1 MVKHVFEYGGR
12 VLLKMASR
20 DETTPDSVM
29 TVGATRPDPTRSVD
43 FSLKDLLSLRMPTSP
58 MVSAVRSRQ
67 VMQFLRYG
75 PRVMSGNFAIAL
87 VAAIILSPYVPP
99 IELGIWLTVCGLFAF
114 RFIGRHRR
122 LVRDAAYRS
131 KQPATFAT
139 ATLGT
144 MLLTLMWL
152 VPPFLWFGNIPTF
165 QQLLLASLGVV
176 LMSTGSFLLVYVPPA
191 AIAYAV
197 ILSIG
202 GLGVAWQVQ
211 MPALAALVGFYGLA
225 LTTVAVVIGRELFI
239 QTRSQMEL
247 AEMGELVELLRE
259 LDAPGSGG
267 MWELDADLRFTKVS
281 NQLARTIRRSPE
293 KMRGISAMKF
303 IDPDGRY
310 QHMSSGVRQLFA
322 NFRDNVAF
330 RDVVVPQV
338 WTDRWWSLS
347 GRPHYD
353 EEGRLLGWKGVASDV
368 TEARIAN
375 ADALGAAR
383 SDPLTGIANRLLIRE
398 LLEESLLGDA
408 HGREG
413 CALMLVDL
421 DRFKLVNDT
430 LGHAIGDTLLCEI
443 AERLE
448 RVIGEDGHVGR
459 LGGDEFAI
467 IWQGD
472 LDRYSLSGLA
482 ENVVSEISR
491 SVVVGA
497 ANINVGATIGIAV
510 GPHDGNRE
518 GQIMRSADLA
528 LYSAKRSGR
537 GGFAFYDRTMLEEAE
552 DHRLLENDVRDALK
566 NQDMRLA
573 YQPIVDAHTGELVG
587 REALLRWHHPSRGPI
602 APHRFIPIIEDAGLI
617 NQIGDWVIR
626 EACREA
632 ARWEDKARIAV
643 NISAA
648 QLTGAS
654 LAKTVVNALAL
665 SGLHPHRLELEV
677 TETVFL
683 GDDPDTLASIERL
696 RGLGVRMVL
705 DDFGKGYSS
714 FGYLSRAHFS
724 KIKIDQSFVRSAAAG
739 DQQCVAIVHAILAL
753 ADGLGI
759 ETTAEGVETQ
769 AQADIMRELGVGSLQ
784 GFLFGRPEMLGE
796 NIVDLDARRSDI
808 IA

>member
-1 MVKHVFEYGGR
+1 MVLREGTIPASTTGQAGGR
-12 VLLKMASR
+12 ADHSR
-20 DETTPDSVM
+20 T
-29 TVGATRPDPTRSVD
+29 AN
-43 FSLKDLLSLRMPTSP
+43 FSLADLLSLRRPRSP
-58 MVSAVRSRQ
+58 MISAVRARQ

-75 PRVMSGNFAIAL
+75 PRVMSGNFA
-87 VAAIILSPYVPP
+87 VAGLTTIILFPFVPA
-99 IELGIWLTVCGLFAF
+99 LHLAIWLAISALFATM
-114 RFIGRHRR
+114 FIRRHTK
-122 LVRDAAYRS
+122 LVKDHTYRAEH
-131 KQPATFAT
+131 PATFAT

-144 MLLTLMWL
+144 AMLTILWL
-152 VPPFLWFGNIPTF
+152 VPAFVWFGQAPPF
-165 QQLLLASLGVV
+165 QQLMLAALGVV
-176 LMSTGSFLLVYVPPA
+176 LISTGSFLLVYVPPA
-191 AIAYAV
+191 AIAYTT
-197 ILSIG
+197 ILTIG
-202 GLGVAWQVQ
+202 GLAIAWQVN
-211 MPALAALVGFYGLA
+211 MAALGALTACYGAALA
-225 LTTVAVVIGRELFI
+225 TVVVVIARELFI

-247 AEMGELVELLRE
+247 SEMGELVELLRE

-267 MWELDADLRFTKVS
+267 MWELDADLAFTRIS
-281 NQLARTIRRSPE
+281 HQLARTIRIRPE
-293 KMRGISAMKF
+293 QIVGISATRF

-310 QHMSSGVRQLFA
+310 QHMSSGVRQLFT
-322 NFRDNVAF
+322 NLRDNVAF

-338 WTDRWWSLS
+338 RTDRWWSLS

-353 EEGRLLGWKGVASDV
+353 ENGRLLGWKGVASDV

-408 HGREG
+408 QGRAG

-443 AERLE
+443 AKRLE
-448 RVIGEDGHVGR
+448 SVVGKDGHVGR

-467 IWQGD
+467 VWQGD

-510 GPHDGNRE
+510 GPQDGQRE

-573 YQPIVDAHTGELVG
+573 YQPIVDAETGDVVG
-587 REALLRWHHPSRGPI
+587 REALLRWHHPERGAIP
-602 APHRFIPIIEDAGLI
+602 PHRFIPIIEDAGLI
-617 NQIGDWVIR
+617 HQIGDWVIR
-626 EACREA
+626 EACQEA
-632 ARWEDKARIAV
+632 ARWQDKVRIAV

-724 KIKIDQSFVRSAAAG
+724 KIKIDQSFVRAAAAG

-753 ADGLGI
+753 AHGLGI

-796 NIVDLDARRSDI
+796 NIVDLDARRGDI
-808 IA
+808 MA